1 MKTETDTLAARLAS
15 ALGKDAVQDGASVL
29 EAHAV
34 DGVAPSVKV
43 VPHDAAE
50 IGEVLKIAS
59 TVGAAVVPW
68 GGGTSMR
75 LGNVPHRV
83 DIVLSL
89 DRLNALIEHDDAN
102 LTATVQAGTRIADLQ
117 QMLARRTQF
126 LALDSPRPAQAT
138 VGGMVAAN
146 LNGPRRMLYGGVR
159 DQVIGMKV
167 VLASGEQVKA
177 GGKVVKNVA
186 GYDMCKLFAGSL
198 GTLGV
203 ITEVTFRMA
212 PIPERSATL
221 VASGPPALV
230 REMTGRILASTLL
243 PAAVTVINARAA
255 LTLTAGPGTGAGAP
269 EKFAPANFWG
279 GEQGPD
285 RENAVLGVWIE
296 GFSEAVER
304 HLTDLRAMANEAG
317 MHAVV
322 LEGTAHEDLW
332 ARVRDFGSG
341 ASGTL
346 FRLTVPLAAVGGAS
360 AMIDGWS
367 PVPQIIAH
375 AGTGTIWIL
384 ADSEDASA
392 WVPRL
397 SALAATSGGHAII
410 AAAPPC
416 VKEGIDVWG
425 PPPPGFSIMREIKRQ
440 FDPAGILNPGRFVAH
455 L

>member
-1 MKTETDTLAARLAS
+1 MKTETDTLAARLVS
-15 ALGKDAVQDGASVL
+15 ALGQDAVRDGASVL
-29 EAHAV
+29 QAHAV

-43 VPHDAAE
+43 IPQDAAQ
-50 IGEVLKIAS
+50 IGEVLKICSAA
-59 TVGAAVVPW
+59 GAAVVPW

-75 LGNVPHRV
+75 LGNLPHRV
-83 DIVLSL
+83 DVVLSL

-102 LTATVQAGTRIADLQ
+102 LTSTLQAGMRIAALQ
-117 QMLARRTQF
+117 QFLARRTQF
-126 LALDSPRPAQAT
+126 LALDPPRPAQAT

-186 GYDMCKLFAGSL
+186 GYDMCKLFTGSL

-203 ITEVTFRMA
+203 ITEITFRMA
-212 PIPERSATL
+212 PVPERSATVL
-221 VASGPPALV
+221 ASGTLARN
-230 REMTGRILASTLL
+230 REMTERLRTSMLL
-243 PAAVTVINARAA
+243 PAAVTVLNAHAA
-255 LTLTAGPGTGAGAP
+255 STLTTGPGTGAG
-269 EKFAPANFWG
+269 

-285 RENAVLGVWIE
+285 GENAVLGVWIE

-346 FRLTVPLAAVGGAS
+346 FRLTVPLAAVGGAL

-367 PVPQIIAH
+367 PVPQIVAH
-375 AGTGTIWIL
+375 AGMGTIWIL
-384 ADSEDASA
+384 ADPDDAPA

-410 AAAPPC
+410 AAAPPR

-425 PPPPGFSIMREIKRQ
+425 APPPGLAIMREIKRQ

>member
-15 ALGKDAVQDGASVL
+15 TLGKDAVQDGASVL
-29 EAHAV
+29 EAYAV
-34 DGVAPSVKV
+34 DGVAPSIKV

-50 IGEVLKIAS
+50 IGEVLKIAG

-75 LGNVPHRV
+75 LGNAPHRV

-89 DRLNALIEHDDAN
+89 DRLNAFIEHDDAN
-102 LTATVQAGTRIADLQ
+102 LTATVQAGTRLASLQ
-117 QMLARRTQF
+117 QLLARRTQF
-126 LALDSPRPAQAT
+126 LALDPPRPAQAT
-138 VGGMVAAN
+138 VGGVVAAN

-167 VLASGEQVKA
+167 VLAGGEQVKA

-186 GYDMCKLFAGSL
+186 GYDMCKLFTGSL

-203 ITEVTFRMA
+203 ITEITFRMA
-212 PIPERSATL
+212 PVPERSATVL
-221 VASGPPALV
+221 ASGTVARA
-230 REMTGRILASTLL
+230 REMTERLRTSMLL
-243 PAAVTVINARAA
+243 PAAVTVLNAHAA
-255 LTLTAGPGTGAGAP
+255 STLTT
-269 EKFAPANFWG
+269 
-279 GEQGPD
+279 GPD

-346 FRLTVPLAAVGGAS
+346 FRLTVPLAAVAGAM

-367 PVPQIIAH
+367 PVPQIIVH

-384 ADSEDASA
+384 ADSEDAPA

-410 AAAPPC
+410 AAAPPR

-425 PPPPGFSIMREIKRQ
+425 APPPGLPIMREIKRQ

-455 L
+455 I